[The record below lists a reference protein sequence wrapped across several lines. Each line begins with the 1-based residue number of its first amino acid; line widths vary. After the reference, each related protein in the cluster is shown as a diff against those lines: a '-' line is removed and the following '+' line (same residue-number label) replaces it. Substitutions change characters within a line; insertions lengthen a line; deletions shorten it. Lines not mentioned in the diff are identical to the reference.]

1 MQYYDDGGSDG
12 KESVCSAGDL
22 FSPWVGKIL
31 WRREWLPTPLFLPEE
46 FHGQR
51 SLVGY
56 SSWGHKESDTIE
68 WLTHTLQLYFDFH

>member
-1 MQYYDDGGSDG
+1 MMMVAQMV
-12 KESVCSAGDL
+12 KNLSAVPETW

>member
-1 MQYYDDGGSDG
+1 MMMVAQMV
-12 KESVCSAGDL
+12 KNLSAVQETW